1 MNVPLVTVLLSSH
14 NGERYLLQALDSMV
28 AQTYANWEWV
38 LVDNASEDGTPA
50 IMESYR
56 ARLPERVRIVR
67 NDEKMDLADS
77 LNRGLAA
84 ARGELIARMDDDDL
98 SRPDRLARLVAL
110 LKAEPRMMLVGTV
123 AERLDEATGLTDLF
137 MRPCD
142 AVRARIALCWYNPFI
157 HASVMYRRLKPDGLP
172 VRYPTRF
179 SHAEDY
185 ALWAELAQIGRLEVL
200 PGSSLVYRKR
210 TGSMTGSRRDLQL
223 TSTRQVSVCYTRSFT
238 EGTALAG
245 VSPEQ
250 VRSWLDDVALLD
262 WPRFANVRRLFE
274 LAVSP
279 EFMRKSEGM
288 RALMDWAAPILDGA
302 TWSQLMVGD
311 WRRLL
316 LCAGFRQTLRYAAR
330 RRVWRKTEDRRP
342 RTTDNERWH

>member
-1 MNVPLVTVLLSSH
+1 MSEPLVTVLLSSH
-14 NGERYLLQALDSMV
+14 NGERYLAQALDSMG

-56 ARLPERVRIVR
+56 ARWPERVRIVR
-67 NDEKMDLADS
+67 NDEKLDLADS
-77 LNRGLAA
+77 LNRGLEA

-110 LKAEPRMMLVGTV
+110 LEAEPRMMLAGTV

-157 HASVMYRRLKPDGLP
+157 HASVLYRRRKPDGTA

-185 ALWAELAQIGRLEVL
+185 GLWAELARVGRVVVAPEA
-200 PGSSLVYRKR
+200 SLLYRKR
-210 TGSMTGSRRDLQL
+210 AGSMTGSRRDLQVA
-223 TSTRQVSVCYTRSFT
+223 STREVSAWYTRVFT
-238 EGTALAG
+238 EGTELAG
-245 VSPEQ
+245 ATPEQ
-250 VRSWLDDVALLD
+250 VRAWMEDPGVPD
-262 WPRFANVRRLFE
+262 RHRIGNVRRLFQ
-274 LAVSP
+274 LAARP
-279 EFMRKSEGM
+279 AFMQPDEGL
-288 RALMDWAAPILDGA
+288 RGLMDWAAPCLNAG

-311 WRRLL
+311 SRRLL
-316 LCAGFRQTLRYAAR
+316 LCAGLRQTLRYAAR
-330 RRVWRKTEDRRP
+330 RWQWAMDDGQKTKD
-342 RTTDNERWH
+342 